1 MSARPFTL
9 DRYAELLDA
18 AIAGGYVFRG
28 FLDGDPR
35 PGDLFLRHDVD
46 MSLSAAL
53 VMAELEHEREI
64 SATYFLMTES
74 VFYNL
79 ASPVGRAALDR
90 LHALGH
96 TVGHHGV
103 WPAAEPTLA
112 VEFEPVLAWHT
123 PEQHYMSEPVTGWTN
138 VMDARFTG
146 DFTMTYRSDSN
157 QNWRRGDPLEDL
169 RGGRFP
175 WLQLL
180 IHPELWVFDGVTI
193 TQTMDAF
200 LDEDRR
206 ERRLRLLEERIE
218 LDDS

>member
-1 MSARPFTL
+1 MNARPFTL
-9 DRYAELLDA
+9 DRFADLLDA
-18 AIAGGYVFRG
+18 AHVGGYMFRG
-28 FLDGDPR
+28 FLDGTPR

-53 VMAELEHEREI
+53 IMAELEHERGI

-79 ASPVGRAALDR
+79 ASPVGRAAFDR
-90 LHALGH
+90 LRALGH

-103 WPAAEPTLA
+103 WPAAEPTLS

-123 PEQHYMSEPVTGWTN
+123 PEQHYMSEPVAGWTN
-138 VMDARFTG
+138 VMDPCFTG

-157 QNWRRGDPLEDL
+157 QHWRRGDPLEDL

-180 IHPELWVFDGVTI
+180 VHPELWVFDGATI
-193 TQTMDAF
+193 TETMDAF
-200 LDEDRR
+200 LDEERR

>member
-9 DRYAELLDA
+9 DRYVDLLDA
-18 AIAGGYVFRG
+18 AHAGGYTFRG
-28 FLDGDPR
+28 FLDGEPQ

-53 VMAELEHEREI
+53 IMAELEHQRGV

-90 LHALGH
+90 LQALGH

-103 WPAAEPTLA
+103 WPTANPTVA
-112 VEFEPVLAWHT
+112 VEFAPVLAWHT

-138 VMDARFTG
+138 VMDPCFT
-146 DFTMTYRSDSN
+146 DNFAMTYRSDSN
-157 QNWRRGDPLEDL
+157 QHWRRGDPLDDL
-169 RGGRFP
+169 RNGRFP

-180 IHPELWVFDGVTI
+180 IHPELWVFDGATI
-193 TQTMDAF
+193 TETMDAF